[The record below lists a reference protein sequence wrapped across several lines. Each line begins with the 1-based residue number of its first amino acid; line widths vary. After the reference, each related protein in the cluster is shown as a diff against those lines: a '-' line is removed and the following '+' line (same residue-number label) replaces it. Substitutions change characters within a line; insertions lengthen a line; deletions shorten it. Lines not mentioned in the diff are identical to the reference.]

1 MDHRPRH
8 PDETTTRIAAYVAP
22 DDEDVPW
29 IRVMVRQGP
38 PTLSVLSDP
47 RLESPPEGGALQG
60 SRTSTAK

>member
-1 MDHRPRH
+1 MDDRPRH

-29 IRVMVRQGP
+29 IRVMVRQAP
-38 PTLSVLSDP
+38 ALSSLSDP
-47 RLESPPEGGALQG
+47 RHELPSESSVSQR